1 MLGSV
6 SSLGRG
12 SGVVSR
18 TEGWGFL
25 GESWGQR
32 SDLSLSA
39 AQVQENSPAQQAG
52 LEPYFDFIITIG
64 HSRLVRPLSYLCC
77 VCVCVCL
84 SVCLLLSHGNPSPA
98 CLFSWRETK
107 AHLAFFRGNT
117 EPDGGRA
124 WSLALGP
131 SGVDRR
137 QGDSWHCPQSLQAC
151 PEG

>member
-1 MLGSV
+1 MCGPPGTVHAGVCVLSGT
-6 SSLGRG
+6 GEWG

-64 HSRLVRPLSYLCC
+64 HSRLVRPLSCLCC
-77 VCVCVCL
+77 VCVSVYL
-84 SVCLLLSHGNPSPA
+84 SVCLSAAVPWDPQPCLPFLLEGDQSPSRLLPGQ
-98 CLFSWRETK
+98 
-107 AHLAFFRGNT
+107 H
-117 EPDGGRA
+117 
-124 WSLALGP
+124 
-131 SGVDRR
+131 
-137 QGDSWHCPQSLQAC
+137 
-151 PEG
+151 